1 MTKVDDVLEQL
12 KSRGDPGVL
21 GEMAR
26 YGINTERAFG
36 TSMGAVKELVKAH
49 KGDHQ
54 LALDLWDTGWRE
66 ARLLAGQI
74 ADPKRVTPG
83 LMDTWVTHF
92 DSWDVCDSTCG
103 QLFRRT
109 PHAYDKALEWSRSGD
124 EFTRRAGFVLMAGLG
139 LKSAKMRDEEY
150 EVFFERI
157 RACATDER
165 NMVKKAVN
173 WALRQIG
180 KRNAA
185 LNTRAI
191 AVAEEILASGDPT
204 ARWIAT
210 DALRELRGEKVQA
223 RMKGR

>member
-1 MTKVDDVLEQL
+1 MTRVDDVLGEL
-12 KSRGDPGVL
+12 KARGDPGVL

-26 YGINTERAFG
+26 YGINTEKAFG
-36 TSMGAVKELVKAH
+36 TSMGTVKELVKAH
-49 KGDHQ
+49 KRDHQ

-74 ADPKRVTPG
+74 ADPQQVTPE
-83 LMDTWVTHF
+83 LMDTWVAQF

-109 PHAYDKALEWSRSGD
+109 PYAYDKALEWSRSQE
-124 EFTRRAGFVLMAGLG
+124 EFTRRAGFVLMAVQG
-139 LKSAKMRDEEY
+139 LKSSKLKTQEY
-150 EVFFERI
+150 EPFFERI
-157 RACATDER
+157 HQCATDER

-180 KRNAA
+180 KRNAV
-185 LNTRAI
+185 LNARAI

-204 ARWIAT
+204 ARWIAS
-210 DALRELRGEKVQA
+210 DALRELRSEQVQE
-223 RMKGR
+223 RLKT